1 MALYVRKILDNY
13 LKYQENIETSAALT
27 LRAYESDLK
36 QAFLHKNK
44 NLFFIDKEI
53 KDANEFWNLSRP
65 ALLRWGK
72 LSLASRNRKT
82 ATLKSF
88 FNWLFHSRLVEK
100 NYAELLV
107 CPKVPKKI
115 PHFLSVDEIISI
127 LQFLDKESAFKKI
140 ETLKSRVLFLLLY
153 GGGLRVSEAC
163 NLRWQQIQFSEK
175 RILVIGK
182 GSKERLA
189 SLPECSFSSLKKLKL
204 QTDKTE
210 FVFGT
215 IALNTRTGYEMIRD
229 LGKKTGLMNPLHP
242 HALRHSFATHMLAS
256 GTNLRTLQSLLG
268 HDSLQATEKYTHLSV
283 DQLARTMD
291 RTHPLAKLKLGN

>member
-1 MALYVRKILDNY
+1 MRQTVDNY
-13 LKYQENIETSAALT
+13 LKYQENIEISSPLT
-27 LRAYESDLK
+27 LRAYKNDLK

-44 NLFFIDKEI
+44 NLFFIDNLLSSA
-53 KDANEFWNLSRP
+53 DDFWNLSRP

-88 FNWLFHSRLVEK
+88 FNWLFHTRLVEK

-115 PHFLSVDEIISI
+115 PHFLSVDEIISV
-127 LQFLDKESAFKKI
+127 LQFLDNESAFKKI

-163 NLRWQQIQFSEK
+163 NLKWKQIQFSAK
-175 RILVIGK
+175 RILVFGK
-182 GSKERLA
+182 GSKERFA
-189 SLPECSFSSLKKLKL
+189 SLPDCSFTCLKKLKL
-204 QTDKTE
+204 QSEKTE
-210 FVFGT
+210 FIFGEKP
-215 IALNTRTGYEMIRD
+215 LNTRTGYEMIRT

-291 RTHPLAKLKLGN
+291 ATHPLAKLKLGQN